1 MNVTNKPNP
10 DGSTNGFQ
18 SQLQVQQQN
27 GWEQGSSRLRP
38 TKPYP
43 APTARYQDIVRDA
56 NLFWGTLQAFHKILG
71 TKYKVATVG
80 GTSLDLHRLFVEVT
94 SRGGIEKVIVD
105 RKWKEVILTFN
116 FKDTITSASFVVRK
130 SYLSMLYHYEQVYY
144 FGRQGIPPPTPGL
157 EIFSIGQN
165 RVYKWGQ
172 FPHIV
177 FGIELGLNPN
187 SKMVAESMIMIVVGF
202 IKPQDVQTSVRGG
215 VIDSTLT
222 SDLMIRGQS
231 GQPYSS
237 TTIPEVAAV
246 NDSPVQSTP
255 VQAHDDMVS
264 GTIDAKFD
272 GGYVVTVIL
281 GSEQL
286 KGVLFHVPD
295 NVSQSSHAEG
305 TSSSQNLGDG
315 TSNSQSRKRAKYAP
329 RDPFRPKS
337 NRSGYNF
344 FFAENYARLK
354 PSYHGQERAI
364 SKRIG
369 FLWNNLSEAERQVY
383 QEKGM
388 RDKER
393 YRTELMEYK
402 SNNSTPNAQ

>member
-10 DGSTNGFQ
+10 DGSTNEFQ
-18 SQLQVQQQN
+18 SQQQHIERSN
-27 GWEQGSSRLRP
+27 GWEGSSKLTP

-43 APTARYQDIVRDA
+43 APTARYQDILHDA
-56 NLFWGTLQAFHKILG
+56 NIFWAALQAFHNSLG

-80 GTSLDLHRLFVEVT
+80 GKSLDLHHLFVEVT

-105 RKWKEVILTFN
+105 RKWKEVILSFN

-130 SYLSMLYHYEQVYY
+130 SYLSMLYHFEQVYC
-144 FGRQGIPPPTPGL
+144 FGKQGIPPPTPGL
-157 EIFSIGQN
+157 
-165 RVYKWGQ
+165 
-172 FPHIV
+172 
-177 FGIELGLNPN
+177 
-187 SKMVAESMIMIVVGF
+187 
-202 IKPQDVQTSVRGG
+202 
-215 VIDSTLT
+215 
-222 SDLMIRGQS
+222 MIRGQS
-231 GQPYSS
+231 GHPCSS
-237 TTIPEVAAV
+237 TTDSEAAAV
-246 NDSPVQSTP
+246 NDSPVQGSP
-255 VQAHDDMVS
+255 AQACGAMIS

-272 GGYVVTVIL
+272 GGYVVTMTL

-295 NVSQSSHAEG
+295 NVSRSSHTEGMSSSQNVGEG
-305 TSSSQNLGDG
+305 TSS
-315 TSNSQSRKRAKYAP
+315 SQSRKRAKYAP

-383 QEKGM
+383 QEKGV

-402 SNNSTPNAQ
+402 SNHSTPNAQ

>member
-18 SQLQVQQQN
+18 SQFQHQHSN
-27 GWEQGSSRLRP
+27 GWEGSSTHP
-38 TKPYP
+38 PSKPYP
-43 APTARYQDIVRDA
+43 APTASYQDIVRDE
-56 NLFWGTLQAFHKILG
+56 NLFWEKLQAFHQSLG
-71 TKYKVATVG
+71 TKFKVVIVG
-80 GTSLDLHRLFVEVT
+80 GKSLDLHRLFVEVT

-130 SYLSMLYHYEQVYY
+130 SYLSMLYHFEQVYY
-144 FGRQGIPPPTPGL
+144 LGKQGFPSQTPD
-157 EIFSIGQN
+157 I
-165 RVYKWGQ
+165 
-172 FPHIV
+172 
-177 FGIELGLNPN
+177 
-187 SKMVAESMIMIVVGF
+187 
-202 IKPQDVQTSVRGG
+202 
-215 VIDSTLT
+215 
-222 SDLMIRGQS
+222 MIRGQP
-231 GQPYSS
+231 GLPNSS
-237 TTIPEVAAV
+237 PTILEVADV
-246 NDSPVQSTP
+246 NDSPLQATP
-255 VQAHDDMVS
+255 VHGYDGVVS
-264 GTIDAKFD
+264 GTIDLKFD
-272 GGYVVTVIL
+272 GGYIVTVTV
-281 GSEQL
+281 GSEEL

-295 NVSQSSHAEG
+295 NTSQSSHTEGRPSSQNHGEG
-305 TSSSQNLGDG
+305 TSG
-315 TSNSQSRKRAKYAP
+315 SQSRKRAKYTP

-344 FFAENYARLK
+344 FFAENYAMLK

-383 QEKGM
+383 QEKGVK
-388 RDKER
+388 DKER

>member
-1 MNVTNKPNP
+1 M
-10 DGSTNGFQ
+10 
-18 SQLQVQQQN
+18 
-27 GWEQGSSRLRP
+27 
-38 TKPYP
+38 
-43 APTARYQDIVRDA
+43 
-56 NLFWGTLQAFHKILG
+56 
-71 TKYKVATVG
+71 
-80 GTSLDLHRLFVEVT
+80 
-94 SRGGIEKVIVD
+94 
-105 RKWKEVILTFN
+105 
-116 FKDTITSASFVVRK
+116 VRK
-130 SYLSMLYHYEQVYY
+130 SYLSMLYHFEQVYY
-144 FGRQGIPPPTPGL
+144 FGRQGIPPTTP
-157 EIFSIGQN
+157 
-165 RVYKWGQ
+165 
-172 FPHIV
+172 
-177 FGIELGLNPN
+177 
-187 SKMVAESMIMIVVGF
+187 
-202 IKPQDVQTSVRGG
+202 
-215 VIDSTLT
+215 
-222 SDLMIRGQS
+222 DLMIRGQS
-231 GQPYSS
+231 CQPYSS

-272 GGYVVTVIL
+272 VGYVVTVTL

-286 KGVLFHVPD
+286 QGVLFHVPD

-305 TSSSQNLGDG
+305 TSSSQNLGDD
-315 TSNSQSRKRAKYAP
+315 TSNLQSRKRAKYAP

-383 QEKGM
+383 QEKGI

>member
-10 DGSTNGFQ
+10 YGSTNGFQ
-18 SQLQVQQQN
+18 SQLQQN

-38 TKPYP
+38 TKLYP

-56 NLFWGTLQAFHKILG
+56 NLFWGTLQAFHKTLG
-71 TKYKVATVG
+71 TKYKISTVG
-80 GTSLDLHRLFVEVT
+80 GTPLDLHRLFVEVT

-116 FKDTITSASFVVRK
+116 FKDTITNASFMVRK
-130 SYLSMLYHYEQVYY
+130 SYLSMLYHFEQVYY
-144 FGRQGIPPPTPGL
+144 FGRQGIPPTTP
-157 EIFSIGQN
+157 
-165 RVYKWGQ
+165 
-172 FPHIV
+172 
-177 FGIELGLNPN
+177 
-187 SKMVAESMIMIVVGF
+187 
-202 IKPQDVQTSVRGG
+202 
-215 VIDSTLT
+215 
-222 SDLMIRGQS
+222 DLMIRGQS
-231 GQPYSS
+231 CQPYSS

-272 GGYVVTVIL
+272 VGYVVTVTL

-286 KGVLFHVPD
+286 QGVLFHVPD

-305 TSSSQNLGDG
+305 TSSSQNLGDD
-315 TSNSQSRKRAKYAP
+315 TSNLLSRKRAKYAP

-383 QEKGM
+383 QEKGI

>member
-144 FGRQGIPPPTPGL
+144 FGRQGIPPPTP
-157 EIFSIGQN
+157 
-165 RVYKWGQ
+165 
-172 FPHIV
+172 
-177 FGIELGLNPN
+177 GLNPN